1 MQLSATTTVVLA
13 PAATTTTNNVNINFM
28 NDNLSSV
35 SCQVSYDDGT
45 IQNLTLWNASSN
57 PTYTAIGNWTQE
69 MANERVIYLVQGGA
83 F

>member
-1 MQLSATTTVVLA
+1 MQLTGTTTVVLA

-35 SCQVSYDDGT
+35 ACQVSYDDGT
-45 IQNLTLWNASSN
+45 IQNLILWNNVSN
-57 PTYTAIGNWTQE
+57 PTYTEIANWTQE
-69 MANERVIYLVQGGA
+69 MANERVVYLVQGGA